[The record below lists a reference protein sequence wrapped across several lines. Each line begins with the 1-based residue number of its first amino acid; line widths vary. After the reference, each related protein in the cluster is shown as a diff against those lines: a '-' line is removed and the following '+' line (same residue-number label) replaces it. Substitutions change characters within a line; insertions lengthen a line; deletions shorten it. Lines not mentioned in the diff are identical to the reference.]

1 MGREES
7 KSTGSRLTTDHGP
20 PEGGP
25 LRKETDMTYAIN
37 MNTASPTAT
46 QALYALDKTY
56 VGTEDYLGLAF
67 YWDHEVKYWMRDA
80 STAKRKK
87 IHELLLK
94 AGEEPVSDLGFSN
107 LRYFKTNDTVR
118 EIIGRVLKI

>member
-1 MGREES
+1 
-7 KSTGSRLTTDHGP
+7 
-20 PEGGP
+20 
-25 LRKETDMTYAIN
+25 MTYAIN

>member
-1 MGREES
+1 
-7 KSTGSRLTTDHGP
+7 
-20 PEGGP
+20 
-25 LRKETDMTYAIN
+25 MTYAIN

-46 QALYALDKTY
+46 QALRALDRTY

-94 AGEEPVSDLGFSN
+94 AGEKPVNDPEFPNS
-107 LRYFKTNDTVR
+107 RYFETNDTVR
-118 EIIGRVLKI
+118 EIMRRVLKI

>member
-1 MGREES
+1 
-7 KSTGSRLTTDHGP
+7 
-20 PEGGP
+20 
-25 LRKETDMTYAIN
+25 MTYAIN

-56 VGTEDYLGLAF
+56 VGTENYLGLAY
-67 YWDHEVKYWMRDA
+67 YWDHEVKYWMRDT

-94 AGEEPVSDLGFSN
+94 AGEKPVNDPEFPNS
-107 LRYFKTNDTVR
+107 RYFETNETLR
-118 EIIGRVLKI
+118 EIMKKVLKI